1 MTKHCCRCEQHKPAT
16 DFNRDKRRK
25 DGLRSYCRACEKA
38 GKESAGY
45 DLEKYNGVSLAKWLL
60 NKSGV

>member
-1 MTKHCCRCEQHKPAT
+1 MSKICCRCSQHKTANQ
-16 DFNRDKRRK
+16 FNADKRRK

-45 DLEKYNGVSLAKWLL
+45 DLESYSGRSLAKWLL
-60 NKSGV
+60 SK